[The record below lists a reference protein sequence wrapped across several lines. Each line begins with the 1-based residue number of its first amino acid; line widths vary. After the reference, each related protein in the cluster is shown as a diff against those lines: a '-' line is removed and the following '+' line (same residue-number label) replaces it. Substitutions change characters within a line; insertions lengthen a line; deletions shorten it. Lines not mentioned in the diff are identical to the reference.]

1 MMYTLPQDMEVKIQ
15 FQVNFSSHQRFLKLM
30 KLPIRMLGAGG
41 WNFSSWQWRRERLR
55 LSRPGYGYR
64 RPP

>member
-30 KLPIRMLGAGG
+30 KLPIRMLGAGY
-41 WNFSSWQWRRERLR
+41 WNYSS
-55 LSRPGYGYR
+55 
-64 RPP
+64 